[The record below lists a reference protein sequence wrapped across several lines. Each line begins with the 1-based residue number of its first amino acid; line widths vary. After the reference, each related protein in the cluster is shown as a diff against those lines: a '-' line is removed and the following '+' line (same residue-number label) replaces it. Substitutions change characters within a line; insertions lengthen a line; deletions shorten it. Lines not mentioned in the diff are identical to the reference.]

1 MDNFG
6 FSVII
11 KEAHVM
17 IRSVEDMKK
26 NKNPYRNLV
35 LISQIGIQIM
45 VPIFMCLLIGIL
57 SDEKFSTF
65 FTLPLLT
72 LGILAGGR
80 NAYLLA
86 MSTIKEE
93 KNEEDT
99 KH

>member
-57 SDEKFSTF
+57 LDEKFSTF

-72 LGILAGGR
+72 LGILAGGQIGR
-80 NAYLLA
+80 A
-86 MSTIKEE
+86 
-93 KNEEDT
+93 
-99 KH
+99 HV